1 MKLLENLKYAKSH
14 EWVLIEG
21 DKAKIGISDH
31 AQHAMGNIV
40 YISLP
45 EEGDELELGE
55 SFADVE
61 SVKAASEIYAPVSG
75 EVTAVNEELND
86 TPALLNDDSYAA
98 WIVEVKFTEIS
109 SELMSAKEYE
119 EYCNQA
125 H

>member
-1 MKLLENLKYAKSH
+1 MKLLENAKYAKSH
-14 EWVLIEG
+14 EWVIVEG

-45 EEGDELELGE
+45 EEGDELEAGE

-61 SVKAASEIYAPVSG
+61 SLKAASEIYSPVTG

-86 TPALLNDDSYAA
+86 SPALLNEDSYAA
-98 WIVEVKFTEIS
+98 WIVEVKFSEIS
-109 SELMSAKEYE
+109 NDLMSAKEYE

>member
-1 MKLLENLKYAKSH
+1 MKLLENAKYAKSH
-14 EWVLIEG
+14 EWVIVEG

-45 EEGDELELGE
+45 EEGDELEAGE

-61 SVKAASEIYAPVSG
+61 SVKAASEIYSPVTG

-86 TPALLNDDSYAA
+86 SPAILNEDSYAA
-98 WIVEVKFTEIS
+98 WIVEVKFSEIS
-109 SELMSAKEYE
+109 NDLMSAKEYE

>member
-1 MKLLENLKYAKSH
+1 MKLLENAKYAKSH
-14 EWVLIEG
+14 EWVIVEG

-45 EEGDELELGE
+45 EEGDELEAGE

-61 SVKAASEIYAPVSG
+61 SVKAASEIYSPVTG

-86 TPALLNDDSYAA
+86 SPALLNEDSYAA
-98 WIVEVKFTEIS
+98 WIVEVKFSEIS
-109 SELMSAKEYE
+109 NDLMSAKEYE